1 VGLALLCLLCVD
13 FRRFKFELWLVSGII
28 VELSG
33 SGELRGLSFEFELGK
48 LALGVER

>member
-1 VGLALLCLLCVD
+1 MALALLCLLCVD
-13 FRRFKFELWLVSGII
+13 FRCFKFELWLVSGIV

-48 LALGVER
+48 FALGVEG